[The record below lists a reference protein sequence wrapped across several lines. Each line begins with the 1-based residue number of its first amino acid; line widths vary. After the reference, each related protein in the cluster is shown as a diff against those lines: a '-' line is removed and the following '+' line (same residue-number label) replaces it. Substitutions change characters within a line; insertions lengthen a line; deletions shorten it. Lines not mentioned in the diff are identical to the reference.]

1 MRARGMVTPGTA
13 AITTNSGARRR
24 ANARAGGPKMRA
36 RSCSG
41 IGSSRAGGACN
52 WGRDRTSAR
61 VRHAG
66 GPRLECKAWRRS
78 GSTSRPQSTPAMA
91 GEPPRGLGS
100 GLSDMELALRL
111 RYEIRREF
119 APYIGVTWNRAF
131 GATADFRRTDGE
143 GIGDARVVA
152 GVRAWF

>member
-1 MRARGMVTPGTA
+1 CKIAWSGGVGPGQMRARGMVTPGTA

-36 RSCSG
+36 RSCSA

-78 GSTSRPQSTPAMA
+78 GSTLRRRFTQRSEEHTSELQSR
-91 GEPPRGLGS
+91 GHLVC
-100 GLSDMELALRL
+100 RL
-111 RYEIRREF
+111 LLEKKKKKKKKKVY
-119 APYIGVTWNRAF
+119 VK
-131 GATADFRRTDGE
+131 D
-143 GIGDARVVA
+143 
-152 GVRAWF
+152 